1 MNRIKTVR
9 RDIDPHDRHAVGV
22 EAHRASHAVD
32 QCTRLPG
39 PVPTHSGLPGS
50 HLQPQDHPAARR
62 RTGFVPVVRT
72 VPAAAPEEQRKDEQD
87 TYRMTDRKH
96 GATGNAG

>member
-1 MNRIKTVR
+1 MKKMNWKKTFTLT
-9 RDIDPHDRHAVGV
+9 
-22 EAHRASHAVD
+22 ASAA
-32 QCTRLPG
+32 LALSLLAA
-39 PVPTHSGLPGS
+39 HSGLPGS
-50 HLQPQDHPAARR
+50 HLQPQDHPAARG

>member
-9 RDIDPHDRHAVGV
+9 RDIGAHDRHSVGV
-22 EAHRASHAVD
+22 EAHRAGHAVD

-62 RTGFVPVVRT
+62 RTGFVPVVRP

>member
-9 RDIDPHDRHAVGV
+9 RDIGAHDRHSVGV
-22 EAHRASHAVD
+22 EAHRAGHAVD
-32 QCTRLPG
+32 QCTR
-39 PVPTHSGLPGS
+39 LPGS

-96 GATGNAG
+96 DATGNAG